1 MADAWNESFQTELFL
16 TELSSSE
23 FSVNESRL
31 STFLVKEFFVLFS
44 LDAAHSDFETE
55 GLKKK
60 NLQTIIL
67 LHESQ
72 Y

>member
-1 MADAWNESFQTELFL
+1 MLEMKFFKQLFL

-31 STFLVKEFFVLFS
+31 STFLIKEFFVVFS

-60 NLQTIIL
+60 
-67 LHESQ
+67 
-72 Y
+72 